1 MKPTEVIAKLLLP
14 LSDSIVNN
22 SNSRKCSELSDTQFI
37 LMGIQRV
44 LGEDKS
50 GRAFLQRSVLEDIL
64 DIEPSCF
71 YKSLGS
77 KRRFGHLMELN
88 NLLNKVL
95 EKELEANDRLSAFE
109 ELKDF
114 SVFAT
119 DGSYFEWAC
128 HDETFASN
136 KPLNKETG
144 ETAERIENHKKI
156 KKSVHHL

>member
-1 MKPTEVIAKLLLP
+1 MSLTEVITKLLLP

-22 SNSRKCSELSDTQFI
+22 DSSRKCSEVSDTQFI
-37 LMGIQRV
+37 QIGTQPV
-44 LGEDKS
+44 LGDDKS
-50 GRAFLQRSVLEDIL
+50 GRAFLQRSVLEDFS

-71 YKSLGS
+71 YKSIGS
-77 KRRFGHLMELN
+77 KRRLSHLKELN
-88 NLLNKVL
+88 NLLNNAL
-95 EKELEANDRLSAFE
+95 EKELENNDRLSLFN